1 MALAVAWCGTH
12 SCRRSVTRAGK
23 TLAGSRPTDP
33 LNDSEPTR
41 TETKMTRQ
49 KVRTI
54 LGAVLAF
61 ACVANA
67 GFAQTQATAINGT
80 QASGGQDQSAAAMA
94 QQASNP
100 F

>member
-1 MALAVAWCGTH
+1 
-12 SCRRSVTRAGK
+12 
-23 TLAGSRPTDP
+23 
-33 LNDSEPTR
+33 
-41 TETKMTRQ
+41 MTGQ

-80 QASGGQDQSAAAMA
+80 QASGEGQSAAAMA
-94 QQASNP
+94 QEIFDGACVVLSGSGGGLQEADHIEGIQVVR
-100 F
+100 